1 MIIGKRLLL
10 QHIIIII
17 IVVIRKR
24 RTTIGVGQKKV
35 VDACVESN
43 RVPKEKQFYDEIG
56 HSSSRLNS
64 TAPLISIF
72 NFGKSV
78 PKLRKAKAFG
88 G

>member
-35 VDACVESN
+35 VDACVESSQA
-43 RVPKEKQFYDEIG
+43 PKETKTVLRRDRALLIQVELNDTSDQHLQFW
-56 HSSSRLNS
+56 
-64 TAPLISIF
+64 
-72 NFGKSV
+72 
-78 PKLRKAKAFG
+78 
-88 G
+88 